1 MKRKIEQTLEQWKA
15 DARRKPIVLKGC
27 RQCGKTYSVMDFAR
41 KHYRT
46 VFYVNFMDEPDMKRA
61 FSGSMSVDQITMRLT
76 AAKPSVSLIPH
87 ESCIV
92 LDELQECPRARMA
105 LKSFA
110 MDGRYD
116 VLCTG
121 SLLGIQGYRP
131 QNETDEDIKADI
143 PVGYEDIVTMYP
155 MDFEEFLWANGQN
168 ETSIGLIEE
177 SFRQEG
183 VVEDFWHQL
192 FRSLLL
198 QYIVVGGMPEAVQTF
213 VSQHDMGQ
221 VLRVQRRIVQ
231 DYRADML
238 KYAPQELKPLITESF
253 DSIPIQLSRENKK
266 FMYSTIRTGARSKN
280 YRPTIQWMEDAGIIQ
295 RCRNLQITELPLD
308 GNAIDDCYKVYMAD
322 TGLFVSMLEDGTQAD
337 ILSGNLLGYKGAI
350 YENLLAD
357 ILGKMGR
364 KLYYFHKDGGL
375 EIDFILRYKG
385 KCTLL
390 ECKAKSGHTKSTRT
404 VLNNPEHY
412 NIHQALKLGDYNVG
426 RDGKLLTLPLYMAF
440 LLKDL

>member
-27 RQCGKTYSVMDFAR
+27 RQCGKTYSVMNFAR

-238 KYAPQELKPLITESF
+238 KYASQELKPLITESF

-390 ECKAKSGHTKSTRT
+390 ECKAKSGHTKSTST